1 MPKWQI
7 SVLWCSKQL
16 KRDTNDSN
24 KRYFYCRAELTV
36 SWIVEWLHVTCKNFN
51 NDELTLKKR
60 VNAREILILLFL
72 PYLFFHHTELWTCFR
87 YIIIK

>member
-24 KRYFYCRAELTV
+24 KRYFYCGAELTL
-36 SWIVEWLHVTCKNFN
+36 SLIDEWLHVTSKNFN

-60 VNAREILILLFL
+60 VSERETDPHSSL
-72 PYLFFHHTELWTCFR
+72 PAVFVFSSH
-87 YIIIK
+87 